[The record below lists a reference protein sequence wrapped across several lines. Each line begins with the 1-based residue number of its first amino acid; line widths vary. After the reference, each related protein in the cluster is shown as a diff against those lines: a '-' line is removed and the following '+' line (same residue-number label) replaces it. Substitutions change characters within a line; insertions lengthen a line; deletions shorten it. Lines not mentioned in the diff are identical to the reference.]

1 MHPPTEWWLITPRGG
16 WCNPPP
22 HLIGFKVYQES
33 CMYSWTLPLYVN
45 GEAFKKASKVWM
57 HLGTINY
64 RWLKCRLACKVI
76 HPNYSKQWPYL
87 LPSTMDCDCSK
98 IWNHGLN
105 HGLFL
110 SLFKL
115 FLCKYVL
122 NWIRNSGLK
131 SRVLYCLSFWF
142 LFLDVQAN
150 LSEASSFLSALMA
163 VLSSSSLVFMLLGC
177 ITLLAWFNWIM
188 VSFVGGRLPPYPCK
202 DAKPMSL
209 VSHVK
214 KQLFDARLCI

>member
-1 MHPPTEWWLITPRGG
+1 MVQKCQRRG
-16 WCNPPP
+16 
-22 HLIGFKVYQES
+22 IG
-33 CMYSWTLPLYVN
+33 
-45 GEAFKKASKVWM
+45 G
-57 HLGTINY
+57 
-64 RWLKCRLACKVI
+64 KVI
-76 HPNYSKQWPYL
+76 YSKYSKHWPY
-87 LPSTMDCDCSK
+87 TVAYTIDCVFSK
-98 IWNHGLN
+98 MLYHGLN

-115 FLCKYVL
+115 FVCKYVL

-131 SRVLYCLSFWF
+131 SRLLYCLSFWF
-142 LFLDVQAN
+142 LFLYVQAS

-163 VLSSSSLVFMLLGC
+163 VLIRSSLVFMLLGY

-188 VSFVGGRLPPYPCK
+188 VSFVCVCVGGGEPAPYPCK